1 MIGDIMYELPLFGE
15 WRVVRAADALLTA
28 TQGREAPLGNTHGR
42 GGASGEHARPSAH
55 GFLMY
60 FLLPNH
66 VARKT
71 WENVTSVCIQFLRA
85 KGVPMSQEL
94 EFFATCPKGF
104 EKLLAQELDGLR
116 IKKVR
121 PLGGQVAFYGS
132 LADAYR
138 VCLWSRLTS
147 RVILV
152 LDRVGAATSD
162 ALYEDLSHI
171 AWEDHIGP
179 HATIAVSAHG
189 TNDQL
194 RNTNFIAVRT
204 KDAIVD
210 RLAAKRGSRPMVNT
224 LAPDVTIVVRVSRN
238 RATVGIDLAGEAL
251 FKRSLT
257 GGRGPAREFA
267 PLRLDYAAAV
277 LYLQA
282 QTAASAPLFSPD
294 VPLPALLFPGA
305 GALAQEAASMALD
318 VAPGIL
324 RARWGMTG
332 WAGHDDDA
340 WQDLLAE
347 ADERAEKGQERQVT
361 LYAADP
367 RPKSKEAVLYT
378 LRAGGLKADV
388 QFLAASELLK
398 HTEHFTGIVADLSW
412 TKEEPTLQGSAYS
425 TLGLFAGQAS
435 TLLTSDTNTDTVL
448 RATPSQ
454 TLSVYVGNSIAT
466 MRCYPA
472 AIAEKA
478 GGGEADATAP
488 ASNSESTSVP
498 AGPPVMVNNQPV
510 SVLVPAS
517 DQFAARLA
525 KVAKQRAKWARKN
538 DVSCYRVYDADL
550 PDYAVSIDIYKGA
563 IKPTTWLQI
572 SEYAASKE
580 IDPDLAKRRLLDVLA
595 LAPRILSV
603 PSSNV
608 NLRTRTRAK
617 GGSQY
622 SDEGSA
628 ADNSRKEMLLIDEGG
643 LLFEVN
649 FASRLDCGIF
659 LDHRDTRAEIRELM
673 KSAGAAKSFLNLFAY
688 TGTATCYAADG
699 GALHSTTVDLSKPSL
714 EWAKR
719 NMKRNG
725 FDGEEHEFVQ
735 ADVLS
740 WITEMRH
747 TKNRWNVIFCDVPT
761 FSNSSRMRQSSFDVQ
776 RDHAEL
782 IIGISRLLTRGGVAI
797 FSCNLRTFKPDVE
810 KIQRAG
816 VDIEDI
822 TSETIPEDFSR
833 NQKIHHAYKISR
845 KPREN
850 E

>member
-1 MIGDIMYELPLFGE
+1 MGKCYISMY
-15 WRVVRAADALLTA
+15 
-28 TQGREAPLGNTHGR
+28 
-42 GGASGEHARPSAH
+42 S
-55 GFLMY
+55 
-60 FLLPNH
+60 
-66 VARKT
+66 
-71 WENVTSVCIQFLRA
+71 FLRA

-104 EKLLAQELDGLR
+104 EKLLAQELEGLR

-121 PLGGQVAFYGS
+121 PLSGQVAFYGS

-162 ALYEDLSHI
+162 ALYEDLSRI

-267 PLRLDYAAAV
+267 PLRLDYAAAL

-282 QTAASAPLFSPD
+282 QTAASTPLFSPD
-294 VPLPALLFPGA
+294 APLPALLFPGA
-305 GALAQEAASMALD
+305 GALAQETAGMALD

-367 RPKSKEAVLYT
+367 RPKAKEAVLYT

-388 QFLAASELLK
+388 QFLPASELLE
-398 HTEHFTGIVADLSW
+398 HAEHFTGVVADLSW
-412 TKEEPTLQGSAYS
+412 TKEEPTLQGSAYA

-448 RATPSQ
+448 RTTPSQ

-466 MRCYPA
+466 MRSYPA
-472 AIAEKA
+472 ANAE
-478 GGGEADATAP
+478 EAIEGAAKTADAP
-488 ASNSESTSVP
+488 ASNSVPSSVP
-498 AGPPVMVNNQPV
+498 AGPTVMVNNQPV

-517 DQFAARLA
+517 DQFAARLT
-525 KVAKQRAKWARKN
+525 KVAKLRAKWARKN

-563 IKPTTWLQI
+563 TKPTTWLQI

-595 LAPRILSV
+595 LAPRILGV

-673 KSAGAAKSFLNLFAY
+673 KSAGPAKSFLNLFAY

-699 GALHSTTVDLSKPSL
+699 GALHTTTVDLSKPSL

-761 FSNSSRMRQSSFDVQ
+761 FSNSSRMKQSSFDVQ

-850 E
+850 A

>member
-1 MIGDIMYELPLFGE
+1 MYELPLFGE
-15 WRVVRAADALLTA
+15 WRVARAADALLTA
-28 TQGREAPLGNTHGR
+28 THDREGSREL
-42 GGASGEHARPSAH
+42 ARPSTN

-66 VARKT
+66 LARKT
-71 WENVTSVCIQFLRA
+71 WENITLVRIPFLRA

-267 PLRLDYAAAV
+267 PLRLDYAAAL

-282 QTAASAPLFSPD
+282 QTAASAPGFSPD
-294 VPLPALLFPGA
+294 APLPALLFPGA
-305 GALAQEAASMALD
+305 GALAQEAAGMALD

-361 LYAADP
+361 LYAADS
-367 RPKSKEAVLYT
+367 RPKAKEAVLYT

-388 QFLAASELLK
+388 QFLPASELLK
-398 HTEHFTGIVADLSW
+398 HAEHFTGVVADLSW
-412 TKEEPTLQGSAYS
+412 TKEEPTLQGSAYA

-466 MRCYPA
+466 MRSYPA
-472 AIAEKA
+472 ANAEDSIDGADKT
-478 GGGEADATAP
+478 ADAS

-498 AGPPVMVNNQPV
+498 AGPTVMVNNQPV

-563 IKPTTWLQI
+563 TKPTTWLQI

-595 LAPRILSV
+595 LAPRILGV

>member
-1 MIGDIMYELPLFGE
+1 MNYPLFGE
-15 WRVVRAADALLTA
+15 WRLARSADALLA
-28 TQGREAPLGNTHGR
+28 ATHGR
-42 GGASGEHARPSAH
+42 GGSGKHARPSTH

-60 FLLPNH
+60 FLFPNH
-66 VARKT
+66 LARKT
-71 WENVTSVCIQFLRA
+71 WENIASVCIQFLRA

-189 TNDQL
+189 INDQL

-267 PLRLDYAAAV
+267 PLRLDYAAAL

-282 QTAASAPLFSPD
+282 QTAASTPLFSPD
-294 VPLPALLFPGA
+294 APLPALLFPGA
-305 GALAQEAASMALD
+305 GALAQEAAGMALD

-361 LYAADP
+361 LYAADS
-367 RPKSKEAVLYT
+367 RPKAKEAVLYT

-388 QFLAASELLK
+388 QFLPASELLK
-398 HTEHFTGIVADLSW
+398 HAEHFTGVVADLSW
-412 TKEEPTLQGSAYS
+412 TKEEPTLQGSAYA

-466 MRCYPA
+466 MRSYPA
-472 AIAEKA
+472 ANAEGAIDDAAKT
-478 GGGEADATAP
+478 ADASA
-488 ASNSESTSVP
+488 NSSELTSVP
-498 AGPPVMVNNQPV
+498 AGPTVMVNNQPV

-517 DQFAARLA
+517 DQFAARLT
-525 KVAKQRAKWARKN
+525 KVAKLRAKWARKN

-563 IKPTTWLQI
+563 TKPTTWLQI

-595 LAPRILSV
+595 LAPRILGA

-608 NLRTRTRAK
+608 NLRTRTRTK

-673 KSAGAAKSFLNLFAY
+673 KSAGPAKSFLNLFAY

-761 FSNSSRMRQSSFDVQ
+761 FSNSSRMKQTSFDVQ

-816 VDIEDI
+816 VIIEDI

>member
-1 MIGDIMYELPLFGE
+1 MNCPVFGE
-15 WRVVRAADALLTA
+15 WTMTQTADA
-28 TQGREAPLGNTHGR
+28 QPR
-42 GGASGEHARPSAH
+42 GGSREHALR

-66 VARKT
+66 LAKKT
-71 WENVTSVCIQFLRA
+71 WENRALVRIPFLRA

-104 EKLLAQELDGLR
+104 EKLLAQELEGLR

-152 LDRVGAATSD
+152 LERVSAATSD

-267 PLRLDYAAAV
+267 PLRLDYAAAL

-282 QTAASAPLFSPD
+282 QTAASASLFSPD
-294 VPLPALLFPGA
+294 APLPALLFPGA
-305 GALAQEAASMALD
+305 GALAQEAAGMALD

-367 RPKSKEAVLYT
+367 RPKAKEAVLYT

-388 QFLAASELLK
+388 QFLPASELLR
-398 HTEHFTGIVADLSW
+398 HAEQFTGVVADLSW

-472 AIAEKA
+472 AIAEEVEA
-478 GGGEADATAP
+478 GASDAP
-488 ASNSESTSVP
+488 ASNSESTSVS
-498 AGPPVMVNNQPV
+498 AGPTVMVNNQPI

-517 DQFAARLA
+517 DQFAARLT

-563 IKPTTWLQI
+563 TKPTTWLQI

-595 LAPRILSV
+595 LAPRILGV

-628 ADNSRKEMLLIDEGG
+628 ADNSGKEMLLIDEGG

-740 WITEMRH
+740 WITETRH

-761 FSNSSRMRQSSFDVQ
+761 FSNSSRMKQSSFDVQ

-797 FSCNLRTFKPDVE
+797 FSCNLRTFKPDLE

-816 VDIEDI
+816 VIIEDI

>member
-1 MIGDIMYELPLFGE
+1 
-15 WRVVRAADALLTA
+15 
-28 TQGREAPLGNTHGR
+28 
-42 GGASGEHARPSAH
+42 
-55 GFLMY
+55 
-60 FLLPNH
+60 
-66 VARKT
+66 
-71 WENVTSVCIQFLRA
+71 
-85 KGVPMSQEL
+85 MSQEL

-116 IKKVR
+116 IKKIR

-267 PLRLDYAAAV
+267 PLRLDYAAAL

-282 QTAASAPLFSPD
+282 QTAASASGFSPD
-294 VPLPALLFPGA
+294 APLPALLFPGA
-305 GALAQEAASMALD
+305 GALAQEAAGMALD

-367 RPKSKEAVLYT
+367 RPKAKEAVLYT

-398 HTEHFTGIVADLSW
+398 HAEHFTGIVADLSW
-412 TKEEPTLQGSAYS
+412 TKEEPTLQGSAYA

-448 RATPSQ
+448 RATPAQ
-454 TLSVYVGNSIAT
+454 TLSVYVGNSIAA
-466 MRCYPA
+466 MRSYPA
-472 AIAEKA
+472 AIAEEVEA
-478 GGGEADATAP
+478 GASNAP
-488 ASNSESTSVP
+488 ASNSELISVS
-498 AGPPVMVNNQPV
+498 AGPTVMVNNQPV

-525 KVAKQRAKWARKN
+525 KVAKQR
-538 DVSCYRVYDADL
+538 
-550 PDYAVSIDIYKGA
+550 
-563 IKPTTWLQI
+563 
-572 SEYAASKE
+572 
-580 IDPDLAKRRLLDVLA
+580 
-595 LAPRILSV
+595 
-603 PSSNV
+603 
-608 NLRTRTRAK
+608 
-617 GGSQY
+617 
-622 SDEGSA
+622 
-628 ADNSRKEMLLIDEGG
+628 
-643 LLFEVN
+643 
-649 FASRLDCGIF
+649 
-659 LDHRDTRAEIRELM
+659 
-673 KSAGAAKSFLNLFAY
+673 
-688 TGTATCYAADG
+688 
-699 GALHSTTVDLSKPSL
+699 
-714 EWAKR
+714 
-719 NMKRNG
+719 
-725 FDGEEHEFVQ
+725 
-735 ADVLS
+735 
-740 WITEMRH
+740 
-747 TKNRWNVIFCDVPT
+747 
-761 FSNSSRMRQSSFDVQ
+761 
-776 RDHAEL
+776 
-782 IIGISRLLTRGGVAI
+782 
-797 FSCNLRTFKPDVE
+797 
-810 KIQRAG
+810 
-816 VDIEDI
+816 
-822 TSETIPEDFSR
+822 
-833 NQKIHHAYKISR
+833 
-845 KPREN
+845 
-850 E
+850 

>member
-1 MIGDIMYELPLFGE
+1 MGKYK
-15 WRVVRAADALLTA
+15 LL
-28 TQGREAPLGNTHGR
+28 R
-42 GGASGEHARPSAH
+42 
-55 GFLMY
+55 
-60 FLLPNH
+60 
-66 VARKT
+66 
-71 WENVTSVCIQFLRA
+71 IQFLRA

-104 EKLLAQELDGLR
+104 EKLLSQELESLH

-121 PLGGQVAFYGS
+121 PLGGQVAFYGL

-138 VCLWSRLTS
+138 VCLWSRLAS

-152 LDRVGAATSD
+152 LDRIEAATSD
-162 ALYEDLSHI
+162 TLYEELSHL

-179 HATIAVSAHG
+179 RATIAVNAHG

-224 LAPDVTIVVRVSRN
+224 LAPDVTIVVRISRN

-257 GGRGPAREFA
+257 GGRGPARKFA
-267 PLRLDYAAAV
+267 PLRLDYAAAL

-282 QTAASAPLFSPD
+282 QTATSASGFSPD
-294 VPLPALLFPGA
+294 ALLPALLFPGA
-305 GALAQEAASMALD
+305 GALAQEAAGMALD

-324 RARWGMTG
+324 RTRWGMTG
-332 WAGHDDDA
+332 WAGHNDDV

-347 ADERAEKGQERQVT
+347 ADERAEKGQERQIT
-361 LYAADP
+361 LYAADS
-367 RPKSKEAVLYT
+367 RPTAKEAVLYT
-378 LRAGGLKADV
+378 LRAGSLKADV

-398 HTEHFTGIVADLSW
+398 HAEHFTGVVADLSW
-412 TKEEPTLQGSAYS
+412 TKEEPTLQGSAYA

-448 RATPSQ
+448 RATPAQ

-466 MRCYPA
+466 IRSYPA
-472 AIAEKA
+472 ANAEGID
-478 GGGEADATAP
+478 GGTTNV
-488 ASNSESTSVP
+488 SVSSSEPTSVP
-498 AGPPVMVNNQPV
+498 AGPTVMVNNQPV

-517 DQFAARLA
+517 DQFAARLT

-563 IKPTTWLQI
+563 TKPTTWLQI

-580 IDPDLAKRRLLDVLA
+580 IGPDLAKRRLLDVLA
-595 LAPRILSV
+595 LAPRILGV

-622 SDEGSA
+622 SNEGSA
-628 ADNSRKEMLLIDEGG
+628 TDNSRKEMLLIDEGG
-643 LLFEVN
+643 LLFEIN

-673 KSAGAAKSFLNLFAY
+673 KRAGTAKSFLNLFAY

-725 FDGEEHEFVQ
+725 FGGEEHEFVQ

-761 FSNSSRMRQSSFDVQ
+761 FSNSSRMKQSSFDVQ

-782 IIGISRLLTRGGVAI
+782 IIGISRLLTHGGVAI
-797 FSCNLRTFKPDVE
+797 FSCNLRTFKPDIE
-810 KIQRAG
+810 KIERAG
-816 VDIEDI
+816 VVIEDI
-822 TSETIPEDFSR
+822 TSKTIPEDFSR

-850 E
+850 D

>member
-15 WRVVRAADALLTA
+15 WTMTQAAGVQPRD
-28 TQGREAPLGNTHGR
+28 GSR
-42 GGASGEHARPSAH
+42 EHALR

-66 VARKT
+66 LARKT
-71 WENVTSVCIQFLRA
+71 WENIASVCIQFLRA

-267 PLRLDYAAAV
+267 PLRLDYAAAL

-282 QTAASAPLFSPD
+282 QTAASTSGFSLD
-294 VPLPALLFPGA
+294 APLPALLFPGA
-305 GALAQEAASMALD
+305 GALAQEAAGMALD

-361 LYAADP
+361 LYAADS
-367 RPKSKEAVLYT
+367 RPKAKEAVLYT

-388 QFLAASELLK
+388 QFLPASELLK
-398 HTEHFTGIVADLSW
+398 HAEHFTGVVADLSW
-412 TKEEPTLQGSAYS
+412 TKEEPTLQGSAYA

-466 MRCYPA
+466 MRSYPA
-472 AIAEKA
+472 ANAEGAIDDAAKT
-478 GGGEADATAP
+478 ADASA
-488 ASNSESTSVP
+488 NSSELTSVP
-498 AGPPVMVNNQPV
+498 AGPTVMVNNQPV

-517 DQFAARLA
+517 DQFAARLT
-525 KVAKQRAKWARKN
+525 KVAKLRAKWARKN

-563 IKPTTWLQI
+563 TKPTTWLQI

-595 LAPRILSV
+595 LAPRILGV

-673 KSAGAAKSFLNLFAY
+673 KSAGPAKSFLNLFAY

-797 FSCNLRTFKPDVE
+797 FSCNLRSFKPDVE

-816 VDIEDI
+816 VIIEDI

-833 NQKIHHAYKISR
+833 NKKIHHAYKISR

>member
-1 MIGDIMYELPLFGE
+1 MIWDIMYELPLFGKR
-15 WRVVRAADALLTA
+15 RVVRTADAPLEVTHSRGA
-28 TQGREAPLGNTHGR
+28 TQGK
-42 GGASGEHARPSAH
+42 HARPSTH

-60 FLLPNH
+60 FLFPSHL
-66 VARKT
+66 ARKT

-267 PLRLDYAAAV
+267 PLRLDYAAAL

-282 QTAASAPLFSPD
+282 QTAASASLFSPD
-294 VPLPALLFPGA
+294 APLPALLFPGA
-305 GALAQEAASMALD
+305 GALAQEAAGMALD

-367 RPKSKEAVLYT
+367 RPKAKEAVLYT

-398 HTEHFTGIVADLSW
+398 HAEHFTGIVADLSW

-466 MRCYPA
+466 MRSYPA
-472 AIAEKA
+472 AIAEEVEA
-478 GGGEADATAP
+478 GASDAP

-498 AGPPVMVNNQPV
+498 AGPTVMVNNQPV

-563 IKPTTWLQI
+563 TKPTTWLQI

-595 LAPRILSV
+595 LAPRILGV

-673 KSAGAAKSFLNLFAY
+673 KSAGPAKSFLNLFAY

-816 VDIEDI
+816 VEIEDI

>member
-1 MIGDIMYELPLFGE
+1 
-15 WRVVRAADALLTA
+15 
-28 TQGREAPLGNTHGR
+28 
-42 GGASGEHARPSAH
+42 
-55 GFLMY
+55 
-60 FLLPNH
+60 
-66 VARKT
+66 
-71 WENVTSVCIQFLRA
+71 
-85 KGVPMSQEL
+85 MSQEL

-104 EKLLAQELDGLR
+104 EKLLAHELADLR

-121 PLGGQVAFYGS
+121 PLGGQVAFYGL

-152 LDRVGAATSD
+152 LDRVGATTSD

-210 RLAAKRGSRPMVNT
+210 RLQAKRGSRPMVNT

-267 PLRLDYAAAV
+267 PLRLDYAAAL

-294 VPLPALLFPGA
+294 APLPALLFPGA
-305 GALAQEAASMALD
+305 GALAQEAAGMALD

-367 RPKSKEAVLYT
+367 RPKAREAVLYM
-378 LRAGGLKADV
+378 LRAGGLKTDV
-388 QFLAASELLK
+388 QFLPAPELLK
-398 HTEHFTGIVADLSW
+398 HAEQFTGLVADLSW
-412 TKEEPTLQGSAYS
+412 TKEEPTLQGSAYA

-466 MRCYPA
+466 IRSYPA
-472 AIAEKA
+472 ADVEKID
-478 GGGEADATAP
+478 GSSADST
-488 ASNSESTSVP
+488 SNNSEPSLVS
-498 AGPPVMVNNQPV
+498 AGPTVMVNGQPV
-510 SVLVPAS
+510 SVLVAAS
-517 DQFAARLA
+517 DQFAARLT
-525 KVAKQRAKWARKN
+525 KVAKQRTKWARKN

-563 IKPTTWLQI
+563 TKPATWLQI

-595 LAPRILSV
+595 LAPRILNV

-761 FSNSSRMRQSSFDVQ
+761 FSNSSRMKQSSFDVQ

-816 VDIEDI
+816 VVIEDI
-822 TSETIPEDFSR
+822 TSKTIPEDFSR
-833 NQKIHHAYKISR
+833 NQKIHHAYKIMR
-845 KPREN
+845 KPQEN
-850 E
+850 F

>member
-1 MIGDIMYELPLFGE
+1 MIWDIMYELPLFGE

-28 TQGREAPLGNTHGR
+28 THDREGSREL
-42 GGASGEHARPSAH
+42 ARPSTN

-60 FLLPNH
+60 FLFPSHL
-66 VARKT
+66 ARKT

-238 RATVGIDLAGEAL
+238 RATIGIDLAGEAL

-267 PLRLDYAAAV
+267 PLRLDYAAAL

-294 VPLPALLFPGA
+294 APLPALLFPGA
-305 GALAQEAASMALD
+305 GALAQEAAGMALD

-367 RPKSKEAVLYT
+367 RPKAKEAVLYT

-498 AGPPVMVNNQPV
+498 AGPTVMVNNQPV

>member
-1 MIGDIMYELPLFGE
+1 MYELLLFGE
-15 WRVVRAADALLTA
+15 WRVVRSAGALLEVTHS
-28 TQGREAPLGNTHGR
+28 RAPTGSCRRSTH
-42 GGASGEHARPSAH
+42 E
-55 GFLMY
+55 FLMY
-60 FLLPNH
+60 FLLPTH
-66 VARKT
+66 LARKT
-71 WENVTSVCIQFLRA
+71 WENVALVCIQFLRA

-179 HATIAVSAHG
+179 HATIAVNAHG

-210 RLAAKRGSRPMVNT
+210 RLASKRGSRPMVNT

-267 PLRLDYAAAV
+267 PLRLDYAAAL

-282 QTAASAPLFSPD
+282 QTAASTPGFSPD

-305 GALAQEAASMALD
+305 GALAQEAAGMALD

-332 WAGHDDDA
+332 WAGHNDDA
-340 WQDLLAE
+340 WQDLLVE
-347 ADERAEKGQERQVT
+347 ADERAEKGQERQIT

-367 RPKSKEAVLYT
+367 RPKAKEAVLYT

-398 HTEHFTGIVADLSW
+398 HAEHFTGIVADLSW

-448 RATPSQ
+448 RATPLQ

-466 MRCYPA
+466 IRSYPA
-472 AIAEKA
+472 AIAEKVKA
-478 GGGEADATAP
+478 GASDAP

-498 AGPPVMVNNQPV
+498 AGPTVMVNNQPV

-563 IKPTTWLQI
+563 TKPATWLQI

-595 LAPRILSV
+595 LAPRILGV

>member
-1 MIGDIMYELPLFGE
+1 MIWDIMYELPLFGE

-28 TQGREAPLGNTHGR
+28 THDREGSREL
-42 GGASGEHARPSAH
+42 ARPSTN

-60 FLLPNH
+60 FLFPSHL
-66 VARKT
+66 ARKT

-267 PLRLDYAAAV
+267 PLRLDYAAAL

-282 QTAASAPLFSPD
+282 QTAASASLFSPD

-305 GALAQEAASMALD
+305 GALAQEAAGMALD

-347 ADERAEKGQERQVT
+347 ADERAEKGQERQIT

-367 RPKSKEAVLYT
+367 RPKAKEAVLYT

-388 QFLAASELLK
+388 QFLPASELLK
-398 HTEHFTGIVADLSW
+398 HAEHFTGVVADLSW
-412 TKEEPTLQGSAYS
+412 TKEEPTLQGSAYA

-466 MRCYPA
+466 MRSYPA
-472 AIAEKA
+472 ANAEDSIDGAAKT
-478 GGGEADATAP
+478 ADAP
-488 ASNSESTSVP
+488 ANNSEPSSVP
-498 AGPPVMVNNQPV
+498 AGPTVMVNNQPV

-517 DQFAARLA
+517 DQFAARLT
-525 KVAKQRAKWARKN
+525 KVAKLRAKWARKN

-563 IKPTTWLQI
+563 TKPTTWLQI

-595 LAPRILSV
+595 LAPRILGV

-816 VDIEDI
+816 VIIEDI

>member
-1 MIGDIMYELPLFGE
+1 
-15 WRVVRAADALLTA
+15 
-28 TQGREAPLGNTHGR
+28 
-42 GGASGEHARPSAH
+42 
-55 GFLMY
+55 
-60 FLLPNH
+60 
-66 VARKT
+66 
-71 WENVTSVCIQFLRA
+71 
-85 KGVPMSQEL
+85 
-94 EFFATCPKGF
+94 
-104 EKLLAQELDGLR
+104 
-116 IKKVR
+116 
-121 PLGGQVAFYGS
+121 
-132 LADAYR
+132 
-138 VCLWSRLTS
+138 
-147 RVILV
+147 
-152 LDRVGAATSD
+152 
-162 ALYEDLSHI
+162 
-171 AWEDHIGP
+171 
-179 HATIAVSAHG
+179 
-189 TNDQL
+189 
-194 RNTNFIAVRT
+194 
-204 KDAIVD
+204 
-210 RLAAKRGSRPMVNT
+210 
-224 LAPDVTIVVRVSRN
+224 
-238 RATVGIDLAGEAL
+238 
-251 FKRSLT
+251 
-257 GGRGPAREFA
+257 
-267 PLRLDYAAAV
+267 
-277 LYLQA
+277 
-282 QTAASAPLFSPD
+282 
-294 VPLPALLFPGA
+294 
-305 GALAQEAASMALD
+305 
-318 VAPGIL
+318 
-324 RARWGMTG
+324 
-332 WAGHDDDA
+332 
-340 WQDLLAE
+340 
-347 ADERAEKGQERQVT
+347 
-361 LYAADP
+361 
-367 RPKSKEAVLYT
+367 
-378 LRAGGLKADV
+378 
-388 QFLAASELLK
+388 
-398 HTEHFTGIVADLSW
+398 
-412 TKEEPTLQGSAYS
+412 
-425 TLGLFAGQAS
+425 
-435 TLLTSDTNTDTVL
+435 
-448 RATPSQ
+448 
-454 TLSVYVGNSIAT
+454 
-466 MRCYPA
+466 
-472 AIAEKA
+472 
-478 GGGEADATAP
+478 
-488 ASNSESTSVP
+488 
-498 AGPPVMVNNQPV
+498 MVNNQPV

-563 IKPTTWLQI
+563 TKPTTWLQI

-595 LAPRILSV
+595 LAPRILGV

-673 KSAGAAKSFLNLFAY
+673 KSASAAKSFLNLFAY

-776 RDHAEL
+776 RDHTEL

>member
-1 MIGDIMYELPLFGE
+1 MIWDIMYELPLFGE
-15 WRVVRAADALLTA
+15 WRVVRAADALLA
-28 TQGREAPLGNTHGR
+28 ATHGR
-42 GGASGEHARPSAH
+42 GGSGKHARPSTH

-60 FLLPNH
+60 FPLPNH
-66 VARKT
+66 LTRKT
-71 WENVTSVCIQFLRA
+71 WENVTSVRIPFLRA

-104 EKLLAQELDGLR
+104 EKLLAQELEGLH

-238 RATVGIDLAGEAL
+238 RATIGIDLAGEAL

-267 PLRLDYAAAV
+267 PLRLDYAAAL

-282 QTAASAPLFSPD
+282 QTAASASLFSPD
-294 VPLPALLFPGA
+294 APLPALLFPGA
-305 GALAQEAASMALD
+305 GALAQEAAGMALD

-347 ADERAEKGQERQVT
+347 ADERAEKGQERQIT

-367 RPKSKEAVLYT
+367 RPKAKEAVLYT

-388 QFLAASELLK
+388 QFLPASELLK
-398 HTEHFTGIVADLSW
+398 HAEHFTGVVADLSW
-412 TKEEPTLQGSAYS
+412 TKEEPTLQGSAYA
-425 TLGLFAGQAS
+425 TLGLFAGQTS

-466 MRCYPA
+466 MRSYPA
-472 AIAEKA
+472 ANAEDSIDGAAKT
-478 GGGEADATAP
+478 ADAP
-488 ASNSESTSVP
+488 ANNSEPSSVP
-498 AGPPVMVNNQPV
+498 AGPTVMVNNQPV

-517 DQFAARLA
+517 DQFAARLT
-525 KVAKQRAKWARKN
+525 KVAKLRAKWARKN

-563 IKPTTWLQI
+563 TKPTTWLQI

-595 LAPRILSV
+595 LAPRILGV

-761 FSNSSRMRQSSFDVQ
+761 FSNSSRMKQSSFDVQ

-797 FSCNLRTFKPDVE
+797 FSCNLRTFKPDFE

-833 NQKIHHAYKISR
+833 NKKIHHAYKISR

>member
-1 MIGDIMYELPLFGE
+1 
-15 WRVVRAADALLTA
+15 
-28 TQGREAPLGNTHGR
+28 
-42 GGASGEHARPSAH
+42 
-55 GFLMY
+55 
-60 FLLPNH
+60 
-66 VARKT
+66 
-71 WENVTSVCIQFLRA
+71 
-85 KGVPMSQEL
+85 MSQEL
-94 EFFATCPKGF
+94 EFLATCPKGF
-104 EKLLAQELDGLR
+104 EKLLAHELDGLR

-210 RLAAKRGSRPMVNT
+210 RLQAKRGSRPMVNT

-267 PLRLDYAAAV
+267 PLRLDYAAAL

-294 VPLPALLFPGA
+294 APLPALLFPGA
-305 GALAQEAASMALD
+305 GALAQEAAGMALD

-332 WAGHDDDA
+332 WSGHDDNA

-347 ADERAEKGQERQVT
+347 ADEHAEKGQERQVT

-367 RPKSKEAVLYT
+367 RPKAKEAVLYT

-388 QFLAASELLK
+388 QFLPAPELLK
-398 HTEHFTGIVADLSW
+398 HTEQFTGVVADLSW
-412 TKEEPTLQGSAYS
+412 TKEEPTLQGSAYA

-466 MRCYPA
+466 MRSYPA
-472 AIAEKA
+472 ADAEKID
-478 GGGEADATAP
+478 GSSADRT
-488 ASNSESTSVP
+488 SNNSEPSPVS
-498 AGPPVMVNNQPV
+498 AGPTVMVNGQPV
-510 SVLVPAS
+510 SVLVAAS
-517 DQFAARLA
+517 DQFAARFT

-563 IKPTTWLQI
+563 TKPTTWLQI

-595 LAPRILSV
+595 LAPRILGV

-740 WITEMRH
+740 WVTETRH
-747 TKNRWNVIFCDVPT
+747 NKNRWNVIFCDVPT
-761 FSNSSRMRQSSFDVQ
+761 FSNSSRMKQSSFDVQ

-816 VDIEDI
+816 VVIEDI

-833 NQKIHHAYKISR
+833 NQKIHHTYKIVR
-845 KPREN
+845 KPQEN
-850 E
+850 F

>member
-1 MIGDIMYELPLFGE
+1 MIWDIMYELPLFGE
-15 WRVVRAADALLTA
+15 WRVVRAADALLA
-28 TQGREAPLGNTHGR
+28 ATHGR
-42 GGASGEHARPSAH
+42 GGSGKHARPSTH

-60 FLLPNH
+60 FPLPNH
-66 VARKT
+66 LTRKT
-71 WENVTSVCIQFLRA
+71 WENVTSVRIPFLRA

-104 EKLLAQELDGLR
+104 EKLLAQELEGLH

-238 RATVGIDLAGEAL
+238 RATIGIDLAGEAL

-267 PLRLDYAAAV
+267 PLRLDYAAAL

-282 QTAASAPLFSPD
+282 QTAASAPGFSPD

-305 GALAQEAASMALD
+305 GALAQEAAGMALD

-347 ADERAEKGQERQVT
+347 ADERAEKGQERQIT

-367 RPKSKEAVLYT
+367 RPKAKEAVLYT

-388 QFLAASELLK
+388 QFLPASELLK
-398 HTEHFTGIVADLSW
+398 HAEHFTGVVADLSW
-412 TKEEPTLQGSAYS
+412 TKEEPTLQGSAYA

-466 MRCYPA
+466 MRSYPA
-472 AIAEKA
+472 ANAEDSIDGAAKT
-478 GGGEADATAP
+478 ADAP
-488 ASNSESTSVP
+488 ANNSEPSSVP
-498 AGPPVMVNNQPV
+498 AGPTVMVNNQPV

-517 DQFAARLA
+517 DQFAARLT
-525 KVAKQRAKWARKN
+525 KVAKLRAKWARKN

-563 IKPTTWLQI
+563 TKPTTWLQI

-595 LAPRILSV
+595 LAPRILGV

-816 VDIEDI
+816 VIIEDI

>member
-1 MIGDIMYELPLFGE
+1 MIWDIMYELPLFGE
-15 WRVVRAADALLTA
+15 WRLVRAADALLTA
-28 TQGREAPLGNTHGR
+28 THDREGSREL
-42 GGASGEHARPSAH
+42 ARPSTN

-60 FLLPNH
+60 FLFPNH
-66 VARKT
+66 LARKT
-71 WENVTSVCIQFLRA
+71 WENVALVCIQFLRA

-162 ALYEDLSHI
+162 ALYEGLSHI

-267 PLRLDYAAAV
+267 PLRLDYAAAL

-282 QTAASAPLFSPD
+282 QTAASASLFSPD

-305 GALAQEAASMALD
+305 GALAQEAAGMALD

-332 WAGHDDDA
+332 WAGHNDDA

-367 RPKSKEAVLYT
+367 RPKAKEAVLYT

-398 HTEHFTGIVADLSW
+398 HAEHFTGIVADLSW
-412 TKEEPTLQGSAYS
+412 TKEEPTLQGSAYA

-448 RATPSQ
+448 RATPLQ

-466 MRCYPA
+466 MRSYPA
-472 AIAEKA
+472 AIVEEVEA
-478 GGGEADATAP
+478 GASDAP

-498 AGPPVMVNNQPV
+498 AGPTVMVNNQPV

-563 IKPTTWLQI
+563 TKPTTWLQI

-595 LAPRILSV
+595 LAPRILGV

-816 VDIEDI
+816 VEIEDI

>member
-1 MIGDIMYELPLFGE
+1 MIWDIMYELPLFGE
-15 WRVVRAADALLTA
+15 WRVVRDADALLEVTHDRAPTGSCPEA
-28 TQGREAPLGNTHGR
+28 TQ
-42 GGASGEHARPSAH
+42 

-60 FLLPNH
+60 FLFPSHL
-66 VARKT
+66 ARKT
-71 WENVTSVCIQFLRA
+71 WENVALVCIQFLRA

-104 EKLLAQELDGLR
+104 EKLLAQELDDLR

-267 PLRLDYAAAV
+267 PLRLDYAAAL

-282 QTAASAPLFSPD
+282 QTAASTPGFSPD

-305 GALAQEAASMALD
+305 GALAQEAAGMALD

-367 RPKSKEAVLYT
+367 RPKAKEAVLYT

-398 HTEHFTGIVADLSW
+398 HAEHFTGIVADLSW
-412 TKEEPTLQGSAYS
+412 TKEEPTLQGSAYA

-466 MRCYPA
+466 MRSYSA
-472 AIAEKA
+472 AIAEEVEA
-478 GGGEADATAP
+478 GASDAP

-498 AGPPVMVNNQPV
+498 AGPTVMVNNQPV

-563 IKPTTWLQI
+563 TKPTTWLQI

-595 LAPRILSV
+595 LAPRILGV

-673 KSAGAAKSFLNLFAY
+673 KSAGPAKSFLNLFAY

-699 GALHSTTVDLSKPSL
+699 GALHSATVDLSKPSL

-761 FSNSSRMRQSSFDVQ
+761 FSNSSRMKQSSFDVQ

>member
-15 WRVVRAADALLTA
+15 WRVVRAAGALLEV
-28 TQGREAPLGNTHGR
+28 TQPSTH
-42 GGASGEHARPSAH
+42 E
-55 GFLMY
+55 FLMY
-60 FLLPNH
+60 FLFPNH
-66 VARKT
+66 LSRKT
-71 WENVTSVCIQFLRA
+71 WENVALVCIQFLRA

-104 EKLLAQELDGLR
+104 EKLLAQELEGLR

-162 ALYEDLSHI
+162 ALYEGLSHI

-210 RLAAKRGSRPMVNT
+210 RLASKRGSRPMVNT

-267 PLRLDYAAAV
+267 PLRLDYAAAL
-277 LYLQA
+277 LYLQV
-282 QTAASAPLFSPD
+282 QTAASASGFSPD
-294 VPLPALLFPGA
+294 APLPALLFPGA
-305 GALAQEAASMALD
+305 GALAQEAAGMALD

-332 WAGHDDDA
+332 WAGHNDDA

-367 RPKSKEAVLYT
+367 RPKAKEAVLYT

-388 QFLAASELLK
+388 QFLPASELLE
-398 HTEHFTGIVADLSW
+398 HAEHFTGVVADLSW
-412 TKEEPTLQGSAYS
+412 TKEEPTLQGSAYA
-425 TLGLFAGQAS
+425 TLGLFAGQVS

-448 RATPSQ
+448 RTTPSQ

-466 MRCYPA
+466 MRSYPA
-472 AIAEKA
+472 AIAEKVKA
-478 GGGEADATAP
+478 GASDAP

-498 AGPPVMVNNQPV
+498 AGPTVMVNNQPV

-563 IKPTTWLQI
+563 TKPTTWLQI

-595 LAPRILSV
+595 LAPRILGV

-797 FSCNLRTFKPDVE
+797 FSCNLRTFKPDFE

-816 VDIEDI
+816 DIIEDI

>member
-1 MIGDIMYELPLFGE
+1 MGKYKL
-15 WRVVRAADALLTA
+15 VR
-28 TQGREAPLGNTHGR
+28 
-42 GGASGEHARPSAH
+42 
-55 GFLMY
+55 
-60 FLLPNH
+60 
-66 VARKT
+66 
-71 WENVTSVCIQFLRA
+71 IQFLRA

-104 EKLLAQELDGLR
+104 EKLLAQELESLH

-121 PLGGQVAFYGS
+121 PLGGQVAFYGL

-138 VCLWSRLTS
+138 VCLWSRLAS

-152 LDRVGAATSD
+152 LDRIEAATSD
-162 ALYEDLSHI
+162 TLYEELSHI

-179 HATIAVSAHG
+179 HATIAVNAYG

-210 RLAAKRGSRPMVNT
+210 RLAAKRGNRPMVNT

-267 PLRLDYAAAV
+267 PLRLDYAAAL

-282 QTAASAPLFSPD
+282 QTATSAPGFSPD
-294 VPLPALLFPGA
+294 ALLPALLFPGA
-305 GALAQEAASMALD
+305 GALAQEAAGMALD
-318 VAPGIL
+318 MAPGIL

-332 WAGHDDDA
+332 WAGHNDDV

-347 ADERAEKGQERQVT
+347 ADERAERGQERQIT

-367 RPKSKEAVLYT
+367 RPKAKEAVLYT
-378 LRAGGLKADV
+378 LRAGSLKADV

-398 HTEHFTGIVADLSW
+398 HAEHFTGVVADLSW
-412 TKEEPTLQGSAYS
+412 TKEEPTLQGSAYA
-425 TLGLFAGQAS
+425 TLGLFAGQAG

-448 RATPSQ
+448 RATPAQ

-466 MRCYPA
+466 IRSYPA
-472 AIAEKA
+472 VNAE
-478 GGGEADATAP
+478 EVDSSATNAP
-488 ASNSESTSVP
+488 VSSSEPTSVP
-498 AGPPVMVNNQPV
+498 AGPTVMVNNQPV

-517 DQFAARLA
+517 DQFAARLT

-563 IKPTTWLQI
+563 TKPTTWLQI

-595 LAPRILSV
+595 LAPRILVV

-628 ADNSRKEMLLIDEGG
+628 TDNSRKEMLLIDEGG

-673 KSAGAAKSFLNLFAY
+673 KRAGTAKSFLNLFAY

-699 GALHSTTVDLSKPSL
+699 GALHSTTVDLSRPSL

-725 FDGEEHEFVQ
+725 FGGEEHEFVQ

-761 FSNSSRMRQSSFDVQ
+761 FSNSSRMKQSSFDVQ

-782 IIGISRLLTRGGVAI
+782 IIGISRLLTHGGVAI

-810 KIQRAG
+810 KIERAG
-816 VDIEDI
+816 VVIEDI
-822 TSETIPEDFSR
+822 TSKTIPEDFSR

-850 E
+850 D

>member
-1 MIGDIMYELPLFGE
+1 MIWDIMYELPLFGE
-15 WRVVRAADALLTA
+15 WRVVRAAYALLTA
-28 TQGREAPLGNTHGR
+28 THDREGSREL
-42 GGASGEHARPSAH
+42 ARPSTN

-66 VARKT
+66 LARKT

-152 LDRVGAATSD
+152 LNRVGAATSD

-267 PLRLDYAAAV
+267 PLRLDYAAAL

-282 QTAASAPLFSPD
+282 QTAASAPGFSPD

-305 GALAQEAASMALD
+305 GALAQEAAGMALD

-398 HTEHFTGIVADLSW
+398 HAEHFTGIVADLSW
-412 TKEEPTLQGSAYS
+412 TKEEPTLQGSAYA

-454 TLSVYVGNSIAT
+454 TFSVYVGNSIAT

-472 AIAEKA
+472 AIAEEVEA
-478 GGGEADATAP
+478 GASDAP
-488 ASNSESTSVP
+488 ASNSESTSIP
-498 AGPPVMVNNQPV
+498 AGPTVMVNDQPV

-517 DQFAARLA
+517 DQFVARLA

-563 IKPTTWLQI
+563 TKPTTWLQI

-595 LAPRILSV
+595 LAPRILDV

-628 ADNSRKEMLLIDEGG
+628 TDNSRKEMLLIDEGG

-776 RDHAEL
+776 RDHTEL

>member
-1 MIGDIMYELPLFGE
+1 
-15 WRVVRAADALLTA
+15 
-28 TQGREAPLGNTHGR
+28 
-42 GGASGEHARPSAH
+42 
-55 GFLMY
+55 
-60 FLLPNH
+60 
-66 VARKT
+66 
-71 WENVTSVCIQFLRA
+71 
-85 KGVPMSQEL
+85 MSQEL

-267 PLRLDYAAAV
+267 PLRLDYAAAL

-294 VPLPALLFPGA
+294 APLPALLFPGA
-305 GALAQEAASMALD
+305 GALAQEAVGMALD

-367 RPKSKEAVLYT
+367 RPKAKEAVLYT

-388 QFLAASELLK
+388 QFLPASELLK
-398 HTEHFTGIVADLSW
+398 HAEYFTGIVADLSW
-412 TKEEPTLQGSAYS
+412 TKEEPTLQGSAYA

-448 RATPSQ
+448 RAAPSQ

-466 MRCYPA
+466 MRSYPA
-472 AIAEKA
+472 AIAEKVKA
-478 GGGEADATAP
+478 GASDAP

-498 AGPPVMVNNQPV
+498 AGPTVMVNNQPV

-563 IKPTTWLQI
+563 TKPTTWLQI

-595 LAPRILSV
+595 LAPRILGV

-673 KSAGAAKSFLNLFAY
+673 KSAGPAKSFLNLFAY

-761 FSNSSRMRQSSFDVQ
+761 FSNSSRMKQSSFDVQ

-797 FSCNLRTFKPDVE
+797 FSCNLHTFKPDVE

-816 VDIEDI
+816 VVIEDI

>member
-1 MIGDIMYELPLFGE
+1 
-15 WRVVRAADALLTA
+15 
-28 TQGREAPLGNTHGR
+28 
-42 GGASGEHARPSAH
+42 
-55 GFLMY
+55 
-60 FLLPNH
+60 
-66 VARKT
+66 
-71 WENVTSVCIQFLRA
+71 
-85 KGVPMSQEL
+85 MSQEL

-104 EKLLAQELDGLR
+104 EKLLAQELDDLR

-267 PLRLDYAAAV
+267 PLRLDYAAAL

-282 QTAASAPLFSPD
+282 QTAASAPGFSPD

-305 GALAQEAASMALD
+305 GALAQEAAGMALD

-367 RPKSKEAVLYT
+367 RPKAKEAVLYT

-388 QFLAASELLK
+388 QFLPASELLE
-398 HTEHFTGIVADLSW
+398 HAEHFTGVVADLSW
-412 TKEEPTLQGSAYS
+412 TKEEPTLQGSAYA

-466 MRCYPA
+466 MRSYPA
-472 AIAEKA
+472 AIA
-478 GGGEADATAP
+478 
-488 ASNSESTSVP
+488 
-498 AGPPVMVNNQPV
+498 
-510 SVLVPAS
+510 
-517 DQFAARLA
+517 
-525 KVAKQRAKWARKN
+525 
-538 DVSCYRVYDADL
+538 
-550 PDYAVSIDIYKGA
+550 
-563 IKPTTWLQI
+563 
-572 SEYAASKE
+572 
-580 IDPDLAKRRLLDVLA
+580 
-595 LAPRILSV
+595 
-603 PSSNV
+603 
-608 NLRTRTRAK
+608 
-617 GGSQY
+617 
-622 SDEGSA
+622 
-628 ADNSRKEMLLIDEGG
+628 
-643 LLFEVN
+643 
-649 FASRLDCGIF
+649 
-659 LDHRDTRAEIRELM
+659 
-673 KSAGAAKSFLNLFAY
+673 
-688 TGTATCYAADG
+688 
-699 GALHSTTVDLSKPSL
+699 
-714 EWAKR
+714 
-719 NMKRNG
+719 
-725 FDGEEHEFVQ
+725 
-735 ADVLS
+735 
-740 WITEMRH
+740 
-747 TKNRWNVIFCDVPT
+747 
-761 FSNSSRMRQSSFDVQ
+761 
-776 RDHAEL
+776 
-782 IIGISRLLTRGGVAI
+782 
-797 FSCNLRTFKPDVE
+797 
-810 KIQRAG
+810 
-816 VDIEDI
+816 
-822 TSETIPEDFSR
+822 
-833 NQKIHHAYKISR
+833 
-845 KPREN
+845 
-850 E
+850 

>member
-1 MIGDIMYELPLFGE
+1 MIWDIMYELPLFGE
-15 WRVVRAADALLTA
+15 WRVVRAADALLA
-28 TQGREAPLGNTHGR
+28 ATHGR
-42 GGASGEHARPSAH
+42 GGSGKHARPSTH

-60 FLLPNH
+60 FPLPNH
-66 VARKT
+66 LTRKT
-71 WENVTSVCIQFLRA
+71 WENVALVCIQFLRA

-162 ALYEDLSHI
+162 ALYEGLSHI

-267 PLRLDYAAAV
+267 PLRLDYAAAL

-282 QTAASAPLFSPD
+282 QTAASASLFSPD

-305 GALAQEAASMALD
+305 GALAQEAAGMALD

-332 WAGHDDDA
+332 WAGHNDDA

-367 RPKSKEAVLYT
+367 RPKAKEAVLYT

-388 QFLAASELLK
+388 QFLPASELLE
-398 HTEHFTGIVADLSW
+398 HAEHFTGVVADLSW
-412 TKEEPTLQGSAYS
+412 TKEEPTLQGSAYA

-472 AIAEKA
+472 ANAEDSIDGAAKT
-478 GGGEADATAP
+478 ADAP
-488 ASNSESTSVP
+488 ANNSEPSSVP
-498 AGPPVMVNNQPV
+498 AGPTVMVNNQPV

-517 DQFAARLA
+517 DQFAARLT
-525 KVAKQRAKWARKN
+525 KVAKLRAKWARKN

-563 IKPTTWLQI
+563 TKPTTWLQI

-595 LAPRILSV
+595 LAPRILGV

-816 VDIEDI
+816 VIIEDI

>member
-1 MIGDIMYELPLFGE
+1 MGKYKLI
-15 WRVVRAADALLTA
+15 R
-28 TQGREAPLGNTHGR
+28 
-42 GGASGEHARPSAH
+42 
-55 GFLMY
+55 
-60 FLLPNH
+60 
-66 VARKT
+66 
-71 WENVTSVCIQFLRA
+71 IQFLRA

-104 EKLLAQELDGLR
+104 EKLLAQELESLH

-121 PLGGQVAFYGS
+121 PLGGQVAFYGL

-138 VCLWSRLTS
+138 VCLWSRLAS

-152 LDRVGAATSD
+152 LDRIGAATSD
-162 ALYEDLSHI
+162 TLYEELSHI

-179 HATIAVSAHG
+179 RATIAVNAHG

-224 LAPDVTIVVRVSRN
+224 LAPDVTIVVRISRN

-267 PLRLDYAAAV
+267 PLRLDYAAAL

-282 QTAASAPLFSPD
+282 QTATSAPGFSPD
-294 VPLPALLFPGA
+294 VLLPALLFPGA
-305 GALAQEAASMALD
+305 GALAQEAAGMALD

-332 WAGHDDDA
+332 WAGHNDDV

-347 ADERAEKGQERQVT
+347 TDERAEKGQERQIT
-361 LYAADP
+361 LYAADS
-367 RPKSKEAVLYT
+367 RPKAKEAVLYT
-378 LRAGGLKADV
+378 LRAGSLKADV
-388 QFLAASELLK
+388 QFLAASDLLK
-398 HTEHFTGIVADLSW
+398 HAEYFTGVVADLSW
-412 TKEEPTLQGSAYS
+412 TKEEPTLQGSAYA

-448 RATPSQ
+448 RATPAQ

-466 MRCYPA
+466 IRSYPA
-472 AIAEKA
+472 ANAE
-478 GGGEADATAP
+478 GADNSATNAP
-488 ASNSESTSVP
+488 VSSSEPTSVP
-498 AGPPVMVNNQPV
+498 AGPTVMVNNQPV

-517 DQFAARLA
+517 NQFAARLT

-563 IKPTTWLQI
+563 TKPTTWLQI

-580 IDPDLAKRRLLDVLA
+580 IDPDLAKRRLLDILA
-595 LAPRILSV
+595 LAPRILGV

-622 SDEGSA
+622 SNEGSA

-673 KSAGAAKSFLNLFAY
+673 KRAGTAKSFLNLFAY

-725 FDGEEHEFVQ
+725 FGGEEHEFVQ

-761 FSNSSRMRQSSFDVQ
+761 FSNSSRMKQSSFDVQ

-782 IIGISRLLTRGGVAI
+782 IIGISRLLTHGGVAI
-797 FSCNLRTFKPDVE
+797 FSCNLRTFKPDIE
-810 KIQRAG
+810 KIERAG
-816 VDIEDI
+816 VAIEDI
-822 TSETIPEDFSR
+822 TSKTITEDFSR

-850 E
+850 G

>member
-1 MIGDIMYELPLFGE
+1 MIWDIMYELPLFGE
-15 WRVVRAADALLTA
+15 WRVVRAADALLA
-28 TQGREAPLGNTHGR
+28 ATHGR
-42 GGASGEHARPSAH
+42 GGSGKHARPSTH

-60 FLLPNH
+60 FPLPNH
-66 VARKT
+66 LARKT
-71 WENVTSVCIQFLRA
+71 WENIATVCIQFLRA

-267 PLRLDYAAAV
+267 PLRLDYAAAL

-282 QTAASAPLFSPD
+282 QTAASTPLFSPD
-294 VPLPALLFPGA
+294 APLPALLFPGA
-305 GALAQEAASMALD
+305 GALAQEAAGMALD

-361 LYAADP
+361 LYAADS
-367 RPKSKEAVLYT
+367 RPKAKEAVLYT

-388 QFLAASELLK
+388 QFLPASELLK
-398 HTEHFTGIVADLSW
+398 HAEHFTGVVADLSW
-412 TKEEPTLQGSAYS
+412 TKEEPTLQGSAYA

-466 MRCYPA
+466 MRSYPA
-472 AIAEKA
+472 ANAEGAIDDAAKT
-478 GGGEADATAP
+478 ADASA
-488 ASNSESTSVP
+488 NSSELTSVP
-498 AGPPVMVNNQPV
+498 AGPTVMVNNQPV

-517 DQFAARLA
+517 DQFAARLT
-525 KVAKQRAKWARKN
+525 KVAKLRAKWARKN

-563 IKPTTWLQI
+563 TKPTTWLQI

-595 LAPRILSV
+595 LAPRILGV

-673 KSAGAAKSFLNLFAY
+673 KSAGPAKSFLNLFAY

-761 FSNSSRMRQSSFDVQ
+761 FSNSSRMKQTSFDVQ

-816 VDIEDI
+816 VIIEDI

>member
-1 MIGDIMYELPLFGE
+1 MNCPVFGK
-15 WRVVRAADALLTA
+15 WRVVRSAGALL
-28 TQGREAPLGNTHGR
+28 EVTHGR
-42 GGASGEHARPSAH
+42 APTGSCRRSTHE
-55 GFLMY
+55 FLMY

-66 VARKT
+66 LARKT
-71 WENVTSVCIQFLRA
+71 WENITLVRIPFLRA

-152 LDRVGAATSD
+152 LERVSAATSD

-224 LAPDVTIVVRVSRN
+224 LAPDVTIAVRVSRN

-267 PLRLDYAAAV
+267 PLRLDYAAAL

-282 QTAASAPLFSPD
+282 QTAASAPGFSPD
-294 VPLPALLFPGA
+294 APLPALLFPGA
-305 GALAQEAASMALD
+305 GALAQEAAGMALD

-367 RPKSKEAVLYT
+367 RPKAKEAVLYT

-388 QFLAASELLK
+388 QFLPASELLK
-398 HTEHFTGIVADLSW
+398 HVEHFTGVVADLSW
-412 TKEEPTLQGSAYS
+412 TKEEPTLQGSAYA

-448 RATPSQ
+448 RTTPSQ

-466 MRCYPA
+466 MRSYPA
-472 AIAEKA
+472 AIAEEVEA
-478 GGGEADATAP
+478 GASDAP

-498 AGPPVMVNNQPV
+498 AGPTVMVNDQPV

-563 IKPTTWLQI
+563 TKPTTWLQI

-595 LAPRILSV
+595 LAPRILGV

-816 VDIEDI
+816 VIIEDI

>member
-1 MIGDIMYELPLFGE
+1 MIWDIMYELPLFGE
-15 WRVVRAADALLTA
+15 WRVVRSAGALLEVTHS
-28 TQGREAPLGNTHGR
+28 RAPTGSCRRSTH
-42 GGASGEHARPSAH
+42 E
-55 GFLMY
+55 FLMY
-60 FLLPNH
+60 FLLPTH
-66 VARKT
+66 LARKT

-210 RLAAKRGSRPMVNT
+210 RLVAKRGSRPMVNT

-267 PLRLDYAAAV
+267 PLRLDYAAAL

-282 QTAASAPLFSPD
+282 QTAASASLFSPD
-294 VPLPALLFPGA
+294 APLPALLFPGA
-305 GALAQEAASMALD
+305 GALAQEAAGMALD

-367 RPKSKEAVLYT
+367 RPKAKEAVLYT

-398 HTEHFTGIVADLSW
+398 HAEHFTGIVADLSW

-425 TLGLFAGQAS
+425 TLGLFVGQAS

-466 MRCYPA
+466 MRSYPA
-472 AIAEKA
+472 AIAEEVETGA
-478 GGGEADATAP
+478 SDAP

-498 AGPPVMVNNQPV
+498 AGPTVMVNNQPV

-563 IKPTTWLQI
+563 TKPTTWLQI

-595 LAPRILSV
+595 LAPRILGV

-810 KIQRAG
+810 KIQRTG

>member
-1 MIGDIMYELPLFGE
+1 MNCPVFGE
-15 WRVVRAADALLTA
+15 WTMTQTADA
-28 TQGREAPLGNTHGR
+28 QPR
-42 GGASGEHARPSAH
+42 GGSREHALR
-55 GFLMY
+55 GFLMC

-66 VARKT
+66 LAKKT
-71 WENVTSVCIQFLRA
+71 WDNRALVRIQFLRA

-267 PLRLDYAAAV
+267 PLRLDYAAAL

-282 QTAASAPLFSPD
+282 QTAASASLFSPD

-305 GALAQEAASMALD
+305 GALAQEAAGMALD

-340 WQDLLAE
+340 WQDLLVE

-367 RPKSKEAVLYT
+367 RPKAKEAVLYT

-398 HTEHFTGIVADLSW
+398 HAEHFTGIVADLSW
-412 TKEEPTLQGSAYS
+412 TKEEPTLQGSAYA
-425 TLGLFAGQAS
+425 TLGLFARQAS

-448 RATPSQ
+448 RATPAQ

-466 MRCYPA
+466 MRSYPA
-472 AIAEKA
+472 AIAEEVEA
-478 GGGEADATAP
+478 GASNAP
-488 ASNSESTSVP
+488 ASNSELISVS
-498 AGPPVMVNNQPV
+498 AGPTVMVNNQPV

>member
-1 MIGDIMYELPLFGE
+1 MNCPLFGE
-15 WRVVRAADALLTA
+15 WRLVRAADALLAIT
-28 TQGREAPLGNTHGR
+28 RGR
-42 GGASGEHARPSAH
+42 GGTRMAEYPRVLDVFS
-55 GFLMY
+55 F
-60 FLLPNH
+60 PNH
-66 VARKT
+66 LARKT
-71 WENVTSVCIQFLRA
+71 WENIASVCIQFLRA

-210 RLAAKRGSRPMVNT
+210 RLQAKRGSRPMVNT
-224 LAPDVTIVVRVSRN
+224 LAPDITIVVRVSRN
-238 RATVGIDLAGEAL
+238 RATVGVDLAGEAL

-267 PLRLDYAAAV
+267 PLRLDYAAAL

-294 VPLPALLFPGA
+294 APLPALLFPGA
-305 GALAQEAASMALD
+305 GALVQEAAGMALD

-361 LYAADP
+361 LYAVDP
-367 RPKSKEAVLYT
+367 RPKAKEAVLYT

-388 QFLAASELLK
+388 QFLPASELLK
-398 HTEHFTGIVADLSW
+398 HAEHFTGVVADLSW
-412 TKEEPTLQGSAYS
+412 TKEEPTLQSSAYA
-425 TLGLFAGQAS
+425 TLGFFAGQAS

-472 AIAEKA
+472 AIAEEVEA
-478 GGGEADATAP
+478 GSSDVP

-498 AGPPVMVNNQPV
+498 AGPTVMVNNQPV

-563 IKPTTWLQI
+563 TKPTTWLQI

-595 LAPRILSV
+595 LAPRILGV

-673 KSAGAAKSFLNLFAY
+673 KSAGPAKSFLNLFSY

-740 WITEMRH
+740 WITKMRH

-761 FSNSSRMRQSSFDVQ
+761 FSNSSRMKQSSFDVQ

-816 VDIEDI
+816 VVIEDI
-822 TSETIPEDFSR
+822 TSESIPKDFSR
-833 NQKIHHAYKISR
+833 NQKIHHAYKILR
-845 KPREN
+845 KPQEN

>member
-1 MIGDIMYELPLFGE
+1 MIWDIMYELPLFGE
-15 WRVVRAADALLTA
+15 WRVVRSAGALLEVTHS
-28 TQGREAPLGNTHGR
+28 RAPTGSCRRSTH
-42 GGASGEHARPSAH
+42 E
-55 GFLMY
+55 FLMY
-60 FLLPNH
+60 FLLPTH
-66 VARKT
+66 LARKT

-267 PLRLDYAAAV
+267 PLRLDYAAAL

-282 QTAASAPLFSPD
+282 QTAASAPGFSPD

-305 GALAQEAASMALD
+305 GALAQEAAGMALD

-340 WQDLLAE
+340 WQDLLVE
-347 ADERAEKGQERQVT
+347 ADERAEKGQERQIT

-367 RPKSKEAVLYT
+367 RPKAKEAVLYT

-398 HTEHFTGIVADLSW
+398 HAEHFTGIVADLSW
-412 TKEEPTLQGSAYS
+412 TKEEPTLQGSAYA

-448 RATPSQ
+448 RATPLQ

-466 MRCYPA
+466 MRSYPA
-472 AIAEKA
+472 AIVEEVEA
-478 GGGEADATAP
+478 GASDAP
-488 ASNSESTSVP
+488 ANNSEPSSVP
-498 AGPPVMVNNQPV
+498 AGPTVMVNNQPV

-517 DQFAARLA
+517 DQFAARLT
-525 KVAKQRAKWARKN
+525 KVAKLRAKWARKN

-563 IKPTTWLQI
+563 TKPTTWLQI

-595 LAPRILSV
+595 LAPRILGV

-816 VDIEDI
+816 VIIEDI

>member
-1 MIGDIMYELPLFGE
+1 MGKYKL
-15 WRVVRAADALLTA
+15 VR
-28 TQGREAPLGNTHGR
+28 
-42 GGASGEHARPSAH
+42 
-55 GFLMY
+55 
-60 FLLPNH
+60 
-66 VARKT
+66 
-71 WENVTSVCIQFLRA
+71 IQFLRA

-104 EKLLAQELDGLR
+104 EKLLAQELESLH

-121 PLGGQVAFYGS
+121 PLGGQVAFYGL

-138 VCLWSRLTS
+138 VCLWSRLAS

-152 LDRVGAATSD
+152 LDRIEAATSD
-162 ALYEDLSHI
+162 TLYEELSHI

-179 HATIAVSAHG
+179 HATIAINAYG

-210 RLAAKRGSRPMVNT
+210 RLAAKRGNRPMVNT

-267 PLRLDYAAAV
+267 PLRLDYAAAL

-282 QTAASAPLFSPD
+282 QTATSAPGFSPD
-294 VPLPALLFPGA
+294 ALLPALLFPGA
-305 GALAQEAASMALD
+305 GALAQEAAGMALD
-318 VAPGIL
+318 MAPGIL

-332 WAGHDDDA
+332 WAGHNDDV

-347 ADERAEKGQERQVT
+347 ADERAERGQERQIT

-367 RPKSKEAVLYT
+367 RPKAKEAVLYT
-378 LRAGGLKADV
+378 LRAGSLKADV

-398 HTEHFTGIVADLSW
+398 HAEHFTGVVADLSW
-412 TKEEPTLQGSAYS
+412 TKEEPTLQGSAYA
-425 TLGLFAGQAS
+425 TLGLFAGQAG

-448 RATPSQ
+448 RATPAQ

-466 MRCYPA
+466 IRSYPA
-472 AIAEKA
+472 VNAE
-478 GGGEADATAP
+478 EVDSSATNAP
-488 ASNSESTSVP
+488 VSSSEPTSVP
-498 AGPPVMVNNQPV
+498 AGPTVMVNNQPV

-517 DQFAARLA
+517 DQFAARLT

-563 IKPTTWLQI
+563 TKPTTWLQT

-595 LAPRILSV
+595 LAPRILGV

-628 ADNSRKEMLLIDEGG
+628 TDNSRKEMLLIDEGG

-673 KSAGAAKSFLNLFAY
+673 KRAGTAKSFLNLFAY

-699 GALHSTTVDLSKPSL
+699 GALHSTTVDLSRPSL

-725 FDGEEHEFVQ
+725 FGGEEHEFVQ

-761 FSNSSRMRQSSFDVQ
+761 FSNSSRMKQSSFDVQ

-782 IIGISRLLTRGGVAI
+782 IIGISRLLTHGGVAI

-810 KIQRAG
+810 KIERAG
-816 VDIEDI
+816 VVIEDI
-822 TSETIPEDFSR
+822 TSKTIPEDFSR

-850 E
+850 G

>member
-1 MIGDIMYELPLFGE
+1 
-15 WRVVRAADALLTA
+15 
-28 TQGREAPLGNTHGR
+28 
-42 GGASGEHARPSAH
+42 
-55 GFLMY
+55 
-60 FLLPNH
+60 
-66 VARKT
+66 
-71 WENVTSVCIQFLRA
+71 
-85 KGVPMSQEL
+85 
-94 EFFATCPKGF
+94 
-104 EKLLAQELDGLR
+104 
-116 IKKVR
+116 
-121 PLGGQVAFYGS
+121 
-132 LADAYR
+132 
-138 VCLWSRLTS
+138 
-147 RVILV
+147 
-152 LDRVGAATSD
+152 
-162 ALYEDLSHI
+162 
-171 AWEDHIGP
+171 
-179 HATIAVSAHG
+179 
-189 TNDQL
+189 
-194 RNTNFIAVRT
+194 
-204 KDAIVD
+204 
-210 RLAAKRGSRPMVNT
+210 
-224 LAPDVTIVVRVSRN
+224 
-238 RATVGIDLAGEAL
+238 
-251 FKRSLT
+251 
-257 GGRGPAREFA
+257 
-267 PLRLDYAAAV
+267 
-277 LYLQA
+277 
-282 QTAASAPLFSPD
+282 
-294 VPLPALLFPGA
+294 
-305 GALAQEAASMALD
+305 
-318 VAPGIL
+318 
-324 RARWGMTG
+324 
-332 WAGHDDDA
+332 
-340 WQDLLAE
+340 
-347 ADERAEKGQERQVT
+347 
-361 LYAADP
+361 
-367 RPKSKEAVLYT
+367 
-378 LRAGGLKADV
+378 
-388 QFLAASELLK
+388 
-398 HTEHFTGIVADLSW
+398 
-412 TKEEPTLQGSAYS
+412 
-425 TLGLFAGQAS
+425 
-435 TLLTSDTNTDTVL
+435 
-448 RATPSQ
+448 
-454 TLSVYVGNSIAT
+454 

-472 AIAEKA
+472 AIVEEA

-498 AGPPVMVNNQPV
+498 AGPTVMVNNQPV

-563 IKPTTWLQI
+563 TKPTTWLQI

-628 ADNSRKEMLLIDEGG
+628 TDNSRKEMLLIDEGG

>member
-1 MIGDIMYELPLFGE
+1 MGKYKLI
-15 WRVVRAADALLTA
+15 R
-28 TQGREAPLGNTHGR
+28 
-42 GGASGEHARPSAH
+42 
-55 GFLMY
+55 
-60 FLLPNH
+60 
-66 VARKT
+66 
-71 WENVTSVCIQFLRA
+71 IQFLRA

-104 EKLLAQELDGLR
+104 EKLLAQELESLH

-121 PLGGQVAFYGS
+121 PLGGQVAFYG
-132 LADAYR
+132 LLVDAYR
-138 VCLWSRLTS
+138 VCLWSRLAS

-152 LDRVGAATSD
+152 LDRIGAATSD
-162 ALYEDLSHI
+162 TLYEELSHI
-171 AWEDHIGP
+171 TWEDHISP
-179 HATIAVSAHG
+179 RATIAVNAHG

-210 RLAAKRGSRPMVNT
+210 RLATKRGSRPMVNT

-238 RATVGIDLAGEAL
+238 RATIGIDLAGEAL

-267 PLRLDYAAAV
+267 PLRLDYAAAL

-282 QTAASAPLFSPD
+282 QTAASTPGFSPD
-294 VPLPALLFPGA
+294 ALLPALLFPGA
-305 GALAQEAASMALD
+305 GALAQEAAGMALD

-324 RARWGMTG
+324 RTRWGMTG
-332 WAGHDDDA
+332 WAGHNDNV

-347 ADERAEKGQERQVT
+347 ADERAEKGQERQIT

-367 RPKSKEAVLYT
+367 RPKAKEAVLYT

-388 QFLAASELLK
+388 QFLAASDLLK
-398 HTEHFTGIVADLSW
+398 HAEHFAGVVADLSW
-412 TKEEPTLQGSAYS
+412 TKEEPTLQGSAYA

-448 RATPSQ
+448 RATPTQ

-466 MRCYPA
+466 IRSYPVA
-472 AIAEKA
+472 NAE
-478 GGGEADATAP
+478 GTDGDTTDIP
-488 ASNSESTSVP
+488 VSSSEPTSVP
-498 AGPPVMVNNQPV
+498 TGPTVMVNNQPI

-517 DQFAARLA
+517 DQFAARLT

-563 IKPTTWLQI
+563 TKPTTWLQI

-595 LAPRILSV
+595 LAPRILGV

-628 ADNSRKEMLLIDEGG
+628 TDNSRKEMLLIDEGG

-673 KSAGAAKSFLNLFAY
+673 KRAGTAKSFLNLFAY

-725 FDGEEHEFVQ
+725 FGGDEHEFVQ

-761 FSNSSRMRQSSFDVQ
+761 FSNSSRMKQSSFDVQ

-782 IIGISRLLTRGGVAI
+782 IIGISRLLTHGGVAI
-797 FSCNLRTFKPDVE
+797 FSCNLRTFKPDIE
-810 KIQRAG
+810 KIERAG
-816 VDIEDI
+816 VVIEDI
-822 TSETIPEDFSR
+822 TSKTIPEDFSR

-850 E
+850 G

>member
-1 MIGDIMYELPLFGE
+1 
-15 WRVVRAADALLTA
+15 
-28 TQGREAPLGNTHGR
+28 
-42 GGASGEHARPSAH
+42 
-55 GFLMY
+55 
-60 FLLPNH
+60 
-66 VARKT
+66 
-71 WENVTSVCIQFLRA
+71 
-85 KGVPMSQEL
+85 MSQEL

-257 GGRGPAREFA
+257 GGRGPARELP
-267 PLRLDYAAAV
+267 PLRLDYAAAL

-282 QTAASAPLFSPD
+282 QTAASASLFSPD
-294 VPLPALLFPGA
+294 APLPALLFPGA
-305 GALAQEAASMALD
+305 GALAQEAAGMALD

-398 HTEHFTGIVADLSW
+398 HAEHFTGIVADLSW
-412 TKEEPTLQGSAYS
+412 TKEEPTLQGSAYA

-454 TLSVYVGNSIAT
+454 TFSVYVGNSIAT
-466 MRCYPA
+466 MRSYPA
-472 AIAEKA
+472 AIAEEV
-478 GGGEADATAP
+478 EASASDAP

-498 AGPPVMVNNQPV
+498 AGPTVMVNNQPV

-622 SDEGSA
+622 SGEGSA

-725 FDGEEHEFVQ
+725 FDGEEHAFVQ

-816 VDIEDI
+816 VIIEDI

-833 NQKIHHAYKISR
+833 NQKIHHTYKISR

>member
-1 MIGDIMYELPLFGE
+1 MGKYKL
-15 WRVVRAADALLTA
+15 VR
-28 TQGREAPLGNTHGR
+28 
-42 GGASGEHARPSAH
+42 
-55 GFLMY
+55 
-60 FLLPNH
+60 
-66 VARKT
+66 
-71 WENVTSVCIQFLRA
+71 IQFLRA

-94 EFFATCPKGF
+94 EVFATCPKGF
-104 EKLLAQELDGLR
+104 EKLLAQELESLH

-121 PLGGQVAFYGS
+121 PLGGQVAFYGL

-138 VCLWSRLTS
+138 VCLWSRLAS

-152 LDRVGAATSD
+152 LDRIGAATSD
-162 ALYEDLSHI
+162 TLYEELSHI

-179 HATIAVSAHG
+179 HATIAVNAHG

-210 RLAAKRGSRPMVNT
+210 RLAAKRGNRPMVNT

-257 GGRGPAREFA
+257 GGRGPARAFA
-267 PLRLDYAAAV
+267 PLRLDYAAAL

-282 QTAASAPLFSPD
+282 QTATSAPGFSPD
-294 VPLPALLFPGA
+294 VLLPALLFPGA
-305 GALAQEAASMALD
+305 GALAQEAAGMALD

-332 WAGHDDDA
+332 WAGHNDDV

-347 ADERAEKGQERQVT
+347 ADERAEKGQKRQIT
-361 LYAADP
+361 LYAADS
-367 RPKSKEAVLYT
+367 RPKTKEAVLYT

-398 HTEHFTGIVADLSW
+398 HAEHFTGVVADLSW
-412 TKEEPTLQGSAYS
+412 TKEEPTLQGSAYA
-425 TLGLFAGQAS
+425 TLGLFVGQAS

-448 RATPSQ
+448 RATPAQ

-466 MRCYPA
+466 IRSYPA
-472 AIAEKA
+472 ANAE
-478 GGGEADATAP
+478 GADSSTTNAP
-488 ASNSESTSVP
+488 VSSSEPTSVL
-498 AGPPVMVNNQPV
+498 AGPTVMVNNQPV

-517 DQFAARLA
+517 DQFAARLT

-563 IKPTTWLQI
+563 TKPTTWLQI

-595 LAPRILSV
+595 LAPRILGV

-628 ADNSRKEMLLIDEGG
+628 TNNSRKEMLIIDEGG

-673 KSAGAAKSFLNLFAY
+673 KRAGTAKSFLNLFAY

-761 FSNSSRMRQSSFDVQ
+761 FSNSSRMKQSSFDVQ

-782 IIGISRLLTRGGVAI
+782 IIGISRLLTHGGVAI

-810 KIQRAG
+810 KIERAG
-816 VDIEDI
+816 VVIEDI
-822 TSETIPEDFSR
+822 TSKTIPEDFSR

-850 E
+850 G

>member
-1 MIGDIMYELPLFGE
+1 MGKYKL
-15 WRVVRAADALLTA
+15 VR
-28 TQGREAPLGNTHGR
+28 
-42 GGASGEHARPSAH
+42 
-55 GFLMY
+55 
-60 FLLPNH
+60 
-66 VARKT
+66 
-71 WENVTSVCIQFLRA
+71 IQFLRA

-104 EKLLAQELDGLR
+104 EKLLAQELESLH

-121 PLGGQVAFYGS
+121 PLGGQVAFYGL

-138 VCLWSRLTS
+138 VCLWSRLAS

-152 LDRVGAATSD
+152 LDRIEAATSD
-162 ALYEDLSHI
+162 TLYEELSHI

-179 HATIAVSAHG
+179 HATIAVNAYG

-210 RLAAKRGSRPMVNT
+210 RLAAKRGNRPMVNT

-267 PLRLDYAAAV
+267 PLRLDYAAAL

-282 QTAASAPLFSPD
+282 QTATSAPGFSPD
-294 VPLPALLFPGA
+294 ALLPALLFPGA
-305 GALAQEAASMALD
+305 GALAQEAAGMALD
-318 VAPGIL
+318 MAPGIL

-332 WAGHDDDA
+332 WAGHNDDV

-347 ADERAEKGQERQVT
+347 ADERAERGQERQIT

-367 RPKSKEAVLYT
+367 RPKAKEAVLYT
-378 LRAGGLKADV
+378 LRAGSLKADV

-398 HTEHFTGIVADLSW
+398 HAEHFTGVVADLSW
-412 TKEEPTLQGSAYS
+412 TKEEPTLQGSAYA
-425 TLGLFAGQAS
+425 TLGLFAGQAG

-448 RATPSQ
+448 RATPAQ

-466 MRCYPA
+466 IRSYPA
-472 AIAEKA
+472 VNAE
-478 GGGEADATAP
+478 EVDSSATNAP
-488 ASNSESTSVP
+488 VSSSEPTSVP
-498 AGPPVMVNNQPV
+498 AGPTVMVNNQPV

-517 DQFAARLA
+517 DQFAARLT

-563 IKPTTWLQI
+563 TKPTTWLQI

-595 LAPRILSV
+595 LAPRILGV

-628 ADNSRKEMLLIDEGG
+628 TDNSRKEMLLIDEGG

-673 KSAGAAKSFLNLFAY
+673 KRAGTAKSFLNLFAY

-699 GALHSTTVDLSKPSL
+699 GALHSTTVDLSRPSL

-725 FDGEEHEFVQ
+725 FGGEEHEFVQ

-761 FSNSSRMRQSSFDVQ
+761 FSNSSRMKQSSFDVQ

-782 IIGISRLLTRGGVAI
+782 IIGISRLLTHGGVAI

-810 KIQRAG
+810 KIERAG
-816 VDIEDI
+816 AVIEDI
-822 TSETIPEDFSR
+822 TSKTIPEDFSR

-850 E
+850 D

>member
-1 MIGDIMYELPLFGE
+1 MIWDIMYELPLFGE
-15 WRVVRAADALLTA
+15 WRVVRAADA
-28 TQGREAPLGNTHGR
+28 QPR
-42 GGASGEHARPSAH
+42 GSSREHARPSTH

-66 VARKT
+66 LARKT

-267 PLRLDYAAAV
+267 PLRLDYAAAL
-277 LYLQA
+277 LYLQV
-282 QTAASAPLFSPD
+282 QTAASASGFSPD
-294 VPLPALLFPGA
+294 APLPALLFPGA
-305 GALAQEAASMALD
+305 GALAQEAAGMALD

-332 WAGHDDDA
+332 WAGHNDDA

-367 RPKSKEAVLYT
+367 RPKAKEAVLYT

-388 QFLAASELLK
+388 QFLPASELLE
-398 HTEHFTGIVADLSW
+398 HAEHFTGVVADLSW
-412 TKEEPTLQGSAYS
+412 TKEEPTLQGSAYA

-448 RATPSQ
+448 RTTPSQ

-466 MRCYPA
+466 MRSYPA
-472 AIAEKA
+472 AIVEEVEA
-478 GGGEADATAP
+478 GASDAP

-498 AGPPVMVNNQPV
+498 AGPAVMVNNQPV

-563 IKPTTWLQI
+563 TKPTTWLQI

-595 LAPRILSV
+595 LAPRILGV

-782 IIGISRLLTRGGVAI
+782 IIGISRLLTHGGVAI